1 MHPRLKTMLDVSG
14 ELFDAAA
21 AGALFVGRELRRPR
35 DDAYSTRRPGTESPL
50 WNALATALRAELR
63 VRGAKA
69 RLAHMLGI
77 PRQRLNDFLIA
88 RRRLPD
94 AELTLQL
101 AAWLAHRRNG
111 RKRK

>member
-14 ELFDAAA
+14 ALYDTAA
-21 AGALFVGRELRRPR
+21 AGAIFAARELRRPR
-35 DDAYSTRRPGTESPL
+35 DSSYSARHAGEESPL

-63 VRGAKA
+63 PRGAKA
-69 RLAHMLGI
+69 RLARLLGI

-94 AELTLQL
+94 AEIALQL
-101 AAWLAHRRNG
+101 AAWLAHQRSSQA
-111 RKRK
+111 RK